1 VAGTIGSQQRAKY
14 GVVGAAVNLA
24 ARIEALTVGGEVLA
38 AESTVHA
45 VAAPLRI
52 DAEYRV
58 EVKGASE
65 TLHVFA
71 VGAIAGSHNLVLP
84 IPGPGPHA
92 LKQPLAIAY
101 VILKGKQR
109 QGSPRP
115 AVATHLAEREAWIGL
130 SEGNLAL
137 FDNLALS
144 FPGISGEAYG
154 KVREER
160 NGSFRIVLSRIP
172 PDFKQLINSLAAS

>member
-1 VAGTIGSQQRAKY
+1 
-14 GVVGAAVNLA
+14 
-24 ARIEALTVGGEVLA
+24 VGGEVLA
-38 AESTVHA
+38 AESTVHG

-65 TLHVFA
+65 PLHVFA
-71 VGAIAGSHNLVLP
+71 VGAIGGSHDLVLP
-84 IPGPGPHA
+84 IPGPGPYA

-101 VILKGKQR
+101 VIIKGKQR
-109 QGSPRP
+109 QGSKRP
-115 AVATHLAEREAWIGL
+115 AVATHLAEREAWIGM

-154 KVREER
+154 KVREEC
-160 NGSFRIVLSRIP
+160 NGSFRIVLSKLP